1 MADIARAQA
10 IAARLAAA
18 QREREDNE
26 RKCALSR
33 RMPPGLKA
41 AVRPNPNPNT
51 NPNPNPNTNPNTNTN
66 PNKANPSHK
75 PDPYPPR

>member
-51 NPNPNPNTNPNTNTN
+51 NTNPNTNPTRLV
-66 PNKANPSHK
+66 AA
-75 PDPYPPR
+75 PRRQPVKW

>member
-51 NPNPNPNTNPNTNTN
+51 NTNPNPNPNPNPNLK
-66 PNKANPSHK
+66 PKPK
-75 PDPYPPR
+75 PDPKPGAR

>member
-1 MADIARAQA
+1 MEDIARAQA

-18 QREREDNE
+18 QRDREDNE

-51 NPNPNPNTNPNTNTN
+51 NPNTNTN
-66 PNKANPSHK
+66 PNPNPN
-75 PDPYPPR
+75 PNPEPNPRMPPEPRPSP

>member
-51 NPNPNPNTNPNTNTN
+51 NTNPNPNPNP
-66 PNKANPSHK
+66 
-75 PDPYPPR
+75 

>member
-1 MADIARAQA
+1 VADIARAQA

-41 AVRPNPNPNT
+41 AVRPHP
-51 NPNPNPNTNPNTNTN
+51 NPNPNPNPSPNPEPN
-66 PNKANPSHK
+66 PRMPPEPRPS
-75 PDPYPPR
+75 P

>member
-51 NPNPNPNTNPNTNTN
+51 NPNPNPNTNTN
-66 PNKANPSHK
+66 PNLTPHPN
-75 PDPYPPR
+75 

>member
-51 NPNPNPNTNPNTNTN
+51 NTNPNPNPNPNPNLKPN
-66 PNKANPSHK
+66 PK
-75 PDPYPPR
+75 PDPKPGAR